1 MIINKQLLLS
11 YGGQIERYKRGET
24 IFLEGT
30 TPKYYFQILEGTVRI
45 STVHN
50 DGKEFVHGFPFEGH
64 CFGESY
70 LFTEKD
76 YAINAVAE
84 QHCSII
90 KIAKNSIFDIFD
102 EQPDALYSIN
112 KYSAERLHFRYII
125 SSFLAITDPTVKIE
139 ILFRHLK
146 DYFTA
151 EEEEKSLFHI
161 PYTRKQ
167 IASLTGLRLETIV
180 RVVKRMNEAGTLKVI
195 DKKIY
200 F

>member
-1 MIINKQLLLS
+1 MIINEQLLLS
-11 YGGQIERYKRGET
+11 NGGQIEQYKRGEI

-30 TPKYYFQILEGTVRI
+30 TPKYYFQILEGTVKI
-45 STVHN
+45 STSYN

-70 LFTEKD
+70 LFTEKN

-84 QHCSII
+84 KQCTLI
-90 KIAKNSIFDIFD
+90 KIPISSVFDIFRQ
-102 EQPDALYSIN
+102 QPKVLRDIN
-112 KYSAERLHFRYII
+112 RYSAERLHFRYII
-125 SSFLAITDPTVKIE
+125 SGFLVITDPSIKVE

-146 DYFTA
+146 TYFGG
-151 EEEEKSLFHI
+151 ENDCFFLI

-180 RVVKRMNEAGTLKVI
+180 RVIKKMHMLGKLKI
-195 DKKIY
+195 IERKIY

>member
-30 TPKYYFQILEGTVRI
+30 TPKYYFQILEGTVRL
-45 STVHN
+45 STVYN

-76 YAINAVAE
+76 YAINAIAE

-90 KIAKNSIFDIFD
+90 KILKSSVFDIF
-102 EQPDALYSIN
+102 EQEPEVLQKIN
-112 KYSAERLHFRYII
+112 TYSAERLHFRYII
-125 SSFLAITDPTVKIE
+125 SSFLAVTDPAVKVE
-139 ILFRHLK
+139 ILFRYLK
-146 DYFTA
+146 AYFRA
-151 EEEEKSLFHI
+151 EDEALFHI

-180 RVVKRMNEAGTLKVI
+180 RVIKRMDAAGTLRII
-195 DKKIY
+195 DKKI
-200 F
+200 FF